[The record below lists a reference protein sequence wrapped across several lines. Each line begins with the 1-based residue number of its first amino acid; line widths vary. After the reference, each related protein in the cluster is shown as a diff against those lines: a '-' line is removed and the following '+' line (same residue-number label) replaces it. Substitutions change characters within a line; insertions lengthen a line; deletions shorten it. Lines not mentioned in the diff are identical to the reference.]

1 MQIISSN
8 SLLFGVRQ
16 SAIAQLKIV
25 INNTWA
31 TSLSFDQKNLV
42 KSQIFEAII
51 QVSQHRKLCSM
62 YENIVEIIAENDFP
76 ENWSSIIQSIVEKML
91 STSDLDE
98 FYCAL
103 MILKSIL
110 KKYEFQ
116 FGQSRVPLF

>member
-1 MQIISSN
+1 
-8 SLLFGVRQ
+8 
-16 SAIAQLKIV
+16 
-25 INNTWA
+25 
-31 TSLSFDQKNLV
+31 
-42 KSQIFEAII
+42 
-51 QVSQHRKLCSM
+51 M